1 MLKIMMRWV
10 DDRTEST
17 IVEKE
22 PDIFDCPRL
31 EYGDFEEPS
40 GSLALDAFVK
50 MLAGAGYSKYT
61 IATYLLDGALSCL
74 GENVSEADAVDAIK
88 KSLSDYGYDDAV
100 KEI

>member
-22 PDIFDCPRL
+22 PEVFDSLRL
-31 EYGDFEEPS
+31 EYEDWEEPS
-40 GSLALDAFVK
+40 GSLPLDAFVK
-50 MLAGAGYSKYT
+50 MLAGAGFSKRT

-74 GENVSEADAVDAIK
+74 GENMSEADAVEEIK
-88 KSLSDYGYDDAV
+88 KSLSNYGYDDIV
-100 KEI
+100 KEN